1 MSENK
6 NKFRVDFTGILDI
19 LSKHLYSGEDVFI
32 RELLQNAKDAITAR
46 KINETSD
53 YKGQVSVEIINHEN
67 NAVLIFEDNGIGLTI
82 SEVESFLSV
91 IGSSSK
97 KKMNDMEDIPTSFV
111 GQFGIGLLSCFL
123 VSDKITLIS
132 KSDKSDKAVKWEAT
146 IDGLYESSE
155 LETTSL
161 VTGTKIFLELNED
174 KRDIYNKQK
183 LRQLLKK
190 YSQFLN
196 IEVKLIEK
204 ESSEDII
211 RNQFPWEHHVS
222 DDKEVVQ
229 FGRKYFD
236 INFHYFINLESH
248 GGMTQG
254 LGYIYPFPSKP
265 GGKSANHVYIKNMLI
280 DEEAGDLLPEWAFFI
295 KAVVNSD
302 ILKPTASRE
311 SLYKNNTL
319 TETAHQF
326 EKCIHAYF
334 KKLTTD
340 APYILEEIVNT
351 HNLAIKAFATSD
363 NSFFDL
369 IIDYISFPTSRGNM
383 KAKEFLTFD
392 NVKYVENIDSF
403 RQVLPIAK
411 ANDQLVINGGYIYD
425 SSLLNKLESKHRS
438 KLSKLDDLRFDSIL
452 KNIDWEEENT
462 YTEFKEKCNAVLR
475 EFKCECS
482 FKKFA
487 PISLPAIFHLD
498 ADQKFSRDVERTKQ
512 ITNDL
517 WGGVLDEMVS
527 QNTYTSNSI
536 LYMNMDNVLIL
547 KISKIMD
554 PTVFKTSVE
563 LIYIN
568 ALMAGHYA
576 LNAKESNLLNKNLL
590 SLIDLVN

>member
-46 KINETSD
+46 KIEESTD
-53 YKGQVSVEIINHEN
+53 YVGKVSLELIEN
-67 NAVLIFEDNGIGLTI
+67 KESAVLIFEDNGIGLTL

-97 KKMNDMEDIPTSFV
+97 KKLDEIEDMPTSFV

-132 KSDKSDKAVKWEAT
+132 KSDKSPKAIKWEAT
-146 IDGLYESSE
+146 IDGLYASSE
-155 LETTSL
+155 LDSSAL
-161 VTGTKIFLELNED
+161 VTGTKVFLELNKD
-174 KRDIYNKQK
+174 KKELYNKAK
-183 LRQLLKK
+183 LRQLLTK

-196 IEVKLIEK
+196 IEVKLTEQ
-204 ESSEDII
+204 ESTEDIF
-211 RNQFPWEHHVS
+211 RNQFPWEQQIS
-222 DDKEVVQ
+222 DEKEIVQ

-236 INFHYFINLESH
+236 INFHYHINLESH
-248 GGMTQG
+248 DGMTKG

-295 KAVVNSD
+295 KAVVNSE

-311 SLYKNNTL
+311 SLYKNKTL
-319 TETAHQF
+319 TETAYQF

-334 KKLTTD
+334 QRLTKD
-340 APYILEEIVNT
+340 APYVLEEIVSI
-351 HNLAIKAFATSD
+351 HDLAIKAFATSD
-363 NSFFDL
+363 NTFFDL
-369 IIDYISFPTSRGNM
+369 IIEYITFPTSRGNM
-383 KAKEFLTFD
+383 KAKEILTYD
-392 NVKYVENIDSF
+392 DIKYVENIDSF

-425 SSLLNKLESKHRS
+425 STLLSMLEAKHRT

-452 KNIDWEEENT
+452 KNLDWEEENA
-462 YTEFKEKCNAVLR
+462 YTEFKEKCNEVLR

-487 PISLPAIFHLD
+487 PQSLPAIFHLD
-498 ADQKFSRDVERTKQ
+498 SDQKFSRDIERTKL

-517 WGGVLDEMVS
+517 WGGMLDEMVG
-527 QNTYTSNSI
+527 QNTYIKNST
-536 LYMNMDNVLIL
+536 LYMNLDNELIK
-547 KISKIMD
+547 KISKIMN
-554 PTVFKTSVE
+554 PSVFKVSVE

-568 ALMAGHYA
+568 TLMAGHYA
-576 LNAKESNLLNKNLL
+576 LNAKESTLLNKNLL